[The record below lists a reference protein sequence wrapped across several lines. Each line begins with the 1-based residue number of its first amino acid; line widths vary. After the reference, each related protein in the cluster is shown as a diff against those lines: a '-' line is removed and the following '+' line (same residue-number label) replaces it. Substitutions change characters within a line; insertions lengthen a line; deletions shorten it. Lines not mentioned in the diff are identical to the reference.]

1 MRKEFIKMK
10 KINNFFK
17 ENKHIVTAICVITII
32 IILSITFG
40 FELCKSTQSQQQDYV
55 VYDVIAATDETYI
68 LQECDN
74 KEHYIEVDQSEMYG
88 VGETVLVSYSNNEI
102 TTIWLYIDC

>member
-1 MRKEFIKMK
+1 MK
-10 KINNFFK
+10 KINNFLK
-17 ENKHIVTAICVITII
+17 EYSNNII
-32 IILSITFG
+32 IACFIIMFIILLGVTITT
-40 FELCKSTQSQQQDYV
+40 LINADKQQQDYV

-68 LQECDN
+68 LQECDD